1 MTPGSVG
8 HLDYIAIRH
17 LVRTATKA
25 GIPKTVTTT
34 EGVPSSSYFAIVDR
48 PTLDVLE
55 PLTRGQGYEEVFSF
69 VSATRYQFPSVY
81 PNEVGAVHELRVLL
95 TPDSQ
100 QVSNEVH
107 KITIVDPNTYTP
119 LLSML
124 FQVPNNLS
132 MELPE
137 GVSLDHIKAIVE
149 YAAPIHNGSTK
160 TAQLL
165 LKDLESGLFKTI
177 WDFAESENIDKTSGS
192 WYTQTARI
200 YFQRNPK

>member
-34 EGVPSSSYFAIVDR
+34 QGVPSSSYFAIVDR
-48 PTLDVLE
+48 PTLDLLE
-55 PLTRGQGYEEVFSF
+55 TVVKSSGLNVVFPY
-69 VSATRYQFPSVY
+69 TPTYRYQDTFTY
-81 PNEVGAVHELRVLL
+81 PNEVGSIHELRVLL

-100 QVSNEVH
+100 QVRNEVH
-107 KITIVDPNTYTP
+107 KITIVDPSTYTP
-119 LLSML
+119 LLSTL
-124 FQVPNNLS
+124 FHVPNNLS

-137 GVSLDHIKAIVE
+137 GVTLDHIKAIVE
-149 YAAPIHNGSTK
+149 YAHPSYGSSTEI
-160 TAQLL
+160 AQLL

-192 WYTQTARI
+192 WYAQTARI
-200 YFQRNPK
+200 YFQGT